1 MSELFATLA
10 AQGGLSV
17 ALLGVGAVILYRKL
31 EADKKEHAE
40 ERATLA
46 AERQAMAQRN
56 ASERDML
63 REEIARLNRE
73 HLEFVQSL
81 IPHAGDA

>member
-1 MSELFATLA
+1 MSELFAQLA

-17 ALLGVGAVILYRKL
+17 ALLGVGATILYRKL
-31 EADKKEHAE
+31 EGDKREHAE
-40 ERATLA
+40 ERAKLA
-46 AERQAMAQRN
+46 EERQEIAER
-56 ASERDML
+56 ASAERDML

-81 IPHAGDA
+81 IPRGES